1 MDAFKT
7 DNGRVMMAGF
17 IIWTVVAVALTAI
30 GIIAW
35 RSKNAVG
42 FFAGVKP
49 PEVNDVVKY
58 NHSVGTLWFVYAL
71 LFELLGVPLLFLK
84 QNSAGFIIP
93 ILGVVFITLGLVV
106 TYSLVIAKNRK

>member
-1 MDAFKT
+1 
-7 DNGRVMMAGF
+7 MAGF
-17 IIWTVVAVALTAI
+17 IIWTAVAVALTAI

-58 NHSVGTLWFVYAL
+58 NHSVGILWVVYAVL
-71 LFELLGVPLLFLK
+71 LELFGVPLLFLK
-84 QNSAGFIIP
+84 QNSAGFVIS
-93 ILGVVFITLGLVV
+93 ILGVVFISIG
-106 TYSLVIAKNRK
+106 LVIAYTFILAKYRK